1 MINAGRVTSPE
12 SGRFLSVFRGGLED
26 LLTRPAGNVG
36 VLDVLRS
43 AAILLVFGSHFGDFF
58 SASPQIH
65 RFPLFVY
72 GWSGVDLFFVLSGL
86 LIGTQLWREL
96 KATGSIRIG
105 RFLLRRGARIW
116 PLYFSFV
123 LLFALLIPLA
133 HRPSTGIGADLFCI
147 SNYVQGQLIV
157 GWSLST
163 EEQFYILAPL
173 VLIAL
178 AAIKI
183 DPRRCW
189 IFPALALLI
198 LPVSRAVTIHTG
210 HATASGIPD
219 WRTLYF
225 PIHTHADG
233 LAIGLLLA
241 YGAVFRPDLIASKR
255 FRWFASCLLVIGG
268 AGLSLLSRPI
278 FNFTT
283 LALCF
288 GAATLFGLGLQ
299 GMSSIW
305 NWRGFYLTSRL
316 SYGIYLNHFWILRGS
331 ASLADRW
338 HLGAG
343 PLGLWICFLPCLVIS
358 MAIAAITFQ
367 LIEWPFLKLRAR
379 WQASTSHKKSVLPT
393 TDSAVDVHVAV
404 PHPSTD

>member
-1 MINAGRVTSPE
+1 MTTGSTTSADA
-12 SGRFLSVFRGGLED
+12 SGFLSLFRGGLQN
-26 LLTRPAGNVG
+26 LLNRPAGNVG
-36 VLDVLRS
+36 VLDLLRS

-58 SASPQIH
+58 SASPTIH

-96 KATGSIRIG
+96 NETGHIQIS

-123 LLFALLIPLA
+123 LLFVFLIPLA
-133 HRPSTGIGADLFCI
+133 HRPSTGIWADLFCV

-173 VLIAL
+173 LLIAL
-178 AAIKI
+178 AAINI
-183 DPRRCW
+183 EPRQRW

-198 LPVSRAVTIHTG
+198 LPVARAITIYAAP
-210 HATASGIPD
+210 ATASGVPD

-241 YGAVFRPDLIASKR
+241 YGVVFRPDLIASKR
-255 FRWFASCLLVIGG
+255 FRWIASCFLIIAGV
-268 AGLSLLSRPI
+268 GLSLLSRPI

-283 LALCF
+283 LAFCF
-288 GAATLFGLGLQ
+288 GAATLCGLGLQ
-299 GMSSIW
+299 GMSSVW

-316 SYGIYLNHFWILRGS
+316 SYGIYLNHFWILRRF

-338 HLGAG
+338 HVGAG
-343 PLGLWICFLPCLVIS
+343 PLGLWICFVPCLLIS
-358 MAIAAITFQ
+358 MVIAVVTFQ
-367 LIEWPFLKLRAR
+367 VIEWPFLRLRAR
-379 WQASTSHKKSVLPT
+379 WQASANREKPISP
-393 TDSAVDVHVAV
+393 AEAPAIAV
-404 PHPSTD
+404 PVALPNASTD